1 MRRRHCGGAKPQRA
15 SRIATRASSLEELL
29 SDPGARL
36 GGAAVLGLVATHPL
50 WLKELGLKKPKGGRG
65 GEGAEVVMPTVE
77 SRADRAARQQREAS
91 EAAEAKAKKA
101 AAAAA
106 AAAAKAAAREEA
118 MAAKAE
124 AQRAAAEAKEA
135 KALAAAEAKE
145 AKLREAA
152 EKRAAKQREAEA
164 KAAAREAEKAAR
176 EQALAAK
183 QSPVIEEEYYEDEDE
198 GEEYEEVARRGG
210 GGLFAMFGRQNTV
223 QIEEEEEEEEE
234 EYEEVAPARSKA
246 RAVVRNNAVPR
257 VKDRVTAGD
266 EIGKRTGG
274 RIAAD
279 DKAEVKEYFNTAGF
293 DRWRKIYGETD
304 DVNKVQLDIRNGHQ
318 VTVDTIID
326 WMEED
331 GVKGRTVCD
340 AGCGTGSLA
349 IPLGLMGAKVTG
361 SDISESMVGE
371 AAVRA
376 KEAGLKGAKFF
387 PSDLESLKG
396 KWNTVTCVDVLIHYP
411 QDKADDMIAHL
422 SGLAQ
427 ERVILSFA
435 PKTFYY
441 DTLKRFG
448 ELFPG
453 PSKTTR
459 AYLHRESDVVAAL
472 EANGFEVTRRAL
484 TAKSF
489 YFSQILEA
497 ERVA

>member
-1 MRRRHCGGAKPQRA
+1 M
-15 SRIATRASSLEELL
+15 E
-29 SDPGARL
+29 
-36 GGAAVLGLVATHPL
+36 
-50 WLKELGLKKPKGGRG
+50 
-65 GEGAEVVMPTVE
+65 
-77 SRADRAARQQREAS
+77 
-91 EAAEAKAKKA
+91 
-101 AAAAA
+101 
-106 AAAAKAAAREEA
+106 AKAAA
-118 MAAKAE
+118 
-124 AQRAAAEAKEA
+124 QQAAAEAKEA
-135 KALAAAEAKE
+135 KALAALEAKE
-145 AKLREAA
+145 AKMREQA
-152 EKRAAKQREAEA
+152 EKRAAKQRDAE
-164 KAAAREAEKAAR
+164 EKARAN
-176 EQALAAK
+176 EEQKLAKQQALAAK
-183 QSPVIEEEYYEDEDE
+183 RAVVV
-198 GEEYEEVARRGG
+198 EEYEEEEYEEEDYEEVAPRR

-223 QIEEEEEEEEE
+223 QIEEEEEEEE
-234 EYEEVAPARSKA
+234 YEEAP
-246 RAVVRNNAVPR
+246 VVRNNAVSRRKAP

-293 DRWRKIYGETD
+293 ERWRKIYGETD

-318 VTVDTIID
+318 VTVDTILD
-326 WMEED
+326 WLEEE
-331 GVKGRTVCD
+331 GVKNRTVCD

-411 QDKADDMIAHL
+411 QDKADDMISHL
-422 SGLAQ
+422 SSLAQ
-427 ERVILSFA
+427 EKVILSFA
-435 PKTFYY
+435 PKTAYY
-441 DTLKRFG
+441 DALKRFG

-459 AYLHRESDVVAAL
+459 AYLHREADVVAAL